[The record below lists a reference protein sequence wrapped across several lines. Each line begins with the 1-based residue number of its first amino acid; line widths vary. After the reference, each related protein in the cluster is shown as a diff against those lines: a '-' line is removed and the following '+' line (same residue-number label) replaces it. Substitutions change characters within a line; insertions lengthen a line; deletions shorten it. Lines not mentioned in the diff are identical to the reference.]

1 MARVKELLIG
11 KISAM
16 KWSDYEIRNT
26 TFDKKNYPK
35 ILREIKNYPEKLF
48 YRGNLDQKLFEKSLA
63 VVGTRRITRYGK
75 MVIEK
80 FIPFL
85 VKEKITIISGFMYG
99 VDTEAH
105 QKCLEYG
112 GKTVAVLGGGLN
124 IIYPPENERLYEKIL
139 ENGGLIISEY
149 EPDFKPQ
156 LWTFPQRN
164 RIVAGLSSLGV
175 LVIEAGEKSGALITA
190 NLARQQ
196 GKKVFAVPGPITS
209 SVSAGTN
216 FLIKTHQ
223 AKMVT
228 TPEEILGKKIET
240 PSLFSLQELS
250 PLEQKIYQALETEP
264 LTADEIAKN
273 VGQNIVEVG
282 KTLSLLSL
290 KGLISE
296 FAGKYYL
303 KSF

>member
-1 MARVKELLIG
+1 
-11 KISAM
+11 M
-16 KWSDYEIRNT
+16 KWFDYKIKTIISE
-26 TFDKKNYPK
+26 DKDYPK
-35 ILREIKNYPEKLF
+35 ILREIKNYPKKLF
-48 YRGNLDQKLFEKSLA
+48 YRGNFDQKLFERSLA

-85 VKEKITIISGFMYG
+85 VKEKITIVSGFMYG

-112 GKTVAVLGGGLN
+112 GKTIAVLGGGLN
-124 IIYPPENERLYEKIL
+124 IVYPPENEKLYEKIL
-139 ENGGLIISEY
+139 EKGGLIISEY

-175 LVIEAGEKSGALITA
+175 LVIEAGEKSGALITV

-196 GKKVFAVPGPITS
+196 EKKVFAVPGPITS
-209 SVSAGTN
+209 SVSVGTN

-240 PSLFSLQELS
+240 LSFFSLQELS
-250 PLEQKIYQALETEP
+250 PLEKKIYQALETEP
-264 LTADEIAKN
+264 LTADEISKN

-290 KGLISE
+290 RGLISE

-303 KSF
+303 KS

>member
-1 MARVKELLIG
+1 
-11 KISAM
+11 
-16 KWSDYEIRNT
+16 
-26 TFDKKNYPK
+26 
-35 ILREIKNYPEKLF
+35 
-48 YRGNLDQKLFEKSLA
+48 
-63 VVGTRRITRYGK
+63 
-75 MVIEK
+75 
-80 FIPFL
+80 L

-264 LTADEIAKN
+264 LTADEIAKT

>member
-11 KISAM
+11 KMSAM
-16 KWSDYEIRNT
+16 KWSDYEIKT
-26 TFDKKNYPK
+26 TTSDKKNYPK
-35 ILREIKNYPEKLF
+35 ILREIKNYPKKLF

-209 SVSAGTN
+209 SVSVGTN

-223 AKMVT
+223 AKMVS

-240 PSLFSLQELS
+240 PSFFSLQELS

-264 LTADEIAKN
+264 LTADEIAKT

-303 KSF
+303 KSS

>member
-209 SVSAGTN
+209 SVSVGTN

>member
-1 MARVKELLIG
+1 MVRIKELLIG
-11 KISAM
+11 KILAM
-16 KWSDYEIRNT
+16 KWFDYEIKT
-26 TFDKKNYPK
+26 ITSEDKNYPK
-35 ILREIKNYPEKLF
+35 ILREIKNYPKKLF
-48 YRGNLDQKLFEKSLA
+48 YRGNLNPKLFKKSLA
-63 VVGTRRITRYGK
+63 VVGTRRITHYGR

-85 VKEKITIISGFMYG
+85 VKEKITIVSGFMYG

-124 IIYPPENERLYEKIL
+124 IIYLPENEKLYEKIL

-149 EPDFKPQ
+149 KPDFKPQ

-164 RIVAGLSSLGV
+164 RIVAGLSSLGI

-223 AKMVT
+223 AKMIT
-228 TPEEILGKKIET
+228 FPEEILGKKIET
-240 PSLFSLQELS
+240 PTLFSLQQLS
-250 PLEQKIYQALETEP
+250 PIERKIYQALETEP
-264 LTADEIAKN
+264 LTADEIAKI

-282 KTLSLLSL
+282 KALSLLSL
-290 KGLISE
+290 KELISE
-296 FAGKYYL
+296 SAGKYYL

>member
-1 MARVKELLIG
+1 
-11 KISAM
+11 M
-16 KWSDYEIRNT
+16 KWYDYKIKNITSE
-26 TFDKKNYPK
+26 DKNYPK
-35 ILREIKNYPEKLF
+35 ILREIKNYPKKLF
-48 YRGNLDQKLFEKSLA
+48 YRGNFDQDLFEKSLA
-63 VVGTRRITRYGK
+63 IVGTRRITRYGK
-75 MVIEK
+75 IVIEK

-85 VKEKITIISGFMYG
+85 VKEKITIVSGFMYG

-124 IIYPPENERLYEKIL
+124 VIYPPENEKLYEKIL
-139 ENGGLIISEY
+139 GNGGLIISEY
-149 EPDFKPQ
+149 ESDFKPQ

-196 GKKVFAVPGPITS
+196 RKKVFAVPGPITS
-209 SVSAGTN
+209 LVSTGTN
-216 FLIKTHQ
+216 FLIKIHQ

-228 TPEEILGKKIET
+228 SPEEILGKKIET
-240 PSLFSLQELS
+240 LSLFSLQELS
-250 PLEQKIYQALETEP
+250 PLEKKIYQALETEP
-264 LTADEIAKN
+264 LTADEITKT

>member
-16 KWSDYEIRNT
+16 KWSDYEIKT
-26 TFDKKNYPK
+26 TTYDKKNYPK

-264 LTADEIAKN
+264 LTADEIAKT

>member
-16 KWSDYEIRNT
+16 KWSDYKIKTVNSEDR
-26 TFDKKNYPK
+26 DYPK
-35 ILREIKNYPEKLF
+35 ILLEIKNYPKRLF

-63 VVGTRRITRYGK
+63 IVGTRRITRYGK

-164 RIVAGLSSLGV
+164 RIVAGLSSLGI

-190 NLARQQ
+190 SLARQQ

-209 SVSAGTN
+209 SVSGGTN

-228 TPEEILGKKIET
+228 TPEEILGKKIEN

-264 LTADEIAKN
+264 LTADEIAKT

>member
-16 KWSDYEIRNT
+16 KWSDYEIKNIT
-26 TFDKKNYPK
+26 SDKKNYPK

-264 LTADEIAKN
+264 LTADEIAKT

-290 KGLISE
+290 KSLISE

>member
-16 KWSDYEIRNT
+16 KWSDYEIKT
-26 TFDKKNYPK
+26 TTSDKKNYPK

-228 TPEEILGKKIET
+228 TPEEILGKKIEN

-264 LTADEIAKN
+264 LTADEIAKT

>member
-11 KISAM
+11 KMSAM
-16 KWSDYEIRNT
+16 KWSDYEIKT
-26 TFDKKNYPK
+26 TTSDKKNYPK
-35 ILREIKNYPEKLF
+35 ILREIKNYPKKLF

-209 SVSAGTN
+209 SVSVGTN

-223 AKMVT
+223 AKMVS

-240 PSLFSLQELS
+240 PSFFSLQELS

-264 LTADEIAKN
+264 LTADEIAKT

>member
-1 MARVKELLIG
+1 
-11 KISAM
+11 M
-16 KWSDYEIRNT
+16 KWIDYKIKKIISE
-26 TFDKKNYPK
+26 DKNYPK
-35 ILREIKNYPEKLF
+35 ILREIKNYPKKLF
-48 YRGNLDQKLFEKSLA
+48 YRGNFDQKLFQRSLA

-124 IIYPPENERLYEKIL
+124 VIYPPENEKLYEKIL

-175 LVIEAGEKSGALITA
+175 LVIEAGEKSGALITV
-190 NLARQQ
+190 NFARQQ
-196 GKKVFAVPGPITS
+196 GKKIFAVPGPITS

-216 FLIKTHQ
+216 FLIKSHQ
-223 AKMVT
+223 AKMIT
-228 TPEEILGKKIET
+228 SPEEILGKKIET

-250 PLEQKIYQALETEP
+250 PLEKKIYQALEIEP
-264 LTADEIAKN
+264 LTADEIAKA

-303 KSF
+303 KSL

>member
-11 KISAM
+11 KILAM
-16 KWSDYEIRNT
+16 KWSDYEIKNT

-35 ILREIKNYPEKLF
+35 ILREIKNYPKKLF

-228 TPEEILGKKIET
+228 TPEEILGKKIEN

-264 LTADEIAKN
+264 LTADEIAKT

>member
-1 MARVKELLIG
+1 
-11 KISAM
+11 M
-16 KWSDYEIRNT
+16 KWSDYKIKNINSG
-26 TFDKKNYPK
+26 DKNYPK
-35 ILREIKNYPEKLF
+35 ILREIKNYPKKLF
-48 YRGNLDQKLFEKSLA
+48 YRGIFSQKLFEKSLA

-85 VKEKITIISGFMYG
+85 VKEKITIVSGFMYG
-99 VDTEAH
+99 VDTETH

-139 ENGGLIISEY
+139 EKEGVIISEY
-149 EPDFKPQ
+149 EPNFKPQ

-164 RIVAGLSSLGV
+164 RIVAGLSSLGI

-196 GKKVFAVPGPITS
+196 GKKVFAVPGPINS
-209 SVSAGTN
+209 LVSAGTN

-228 TPEEILGKKIET
+228 SPEEILGKKIES

-250 PLEQKIYQALETEP
+250 PLEKKIYQVLETEP
-264 LTADEIAKN
+264 LTADEIAKT

>member
-1 MARVKELLIG
+1 
-11 KISAM
+11 M
-16 KWSDYEIRNT
+16 KWSDYKIKTVTYDN
-26 TFDKKNYPK
+26 KNYPE
-35 ILREIKNYPEKLF
+35 ILREIKNYPKKLF
-48 YRGNLDQKLFEKSLA
+48 YRGNFDQKLFEKSLA
-63 VVGTRRITRYGK
+63 VVGTRRISRYGK

-85 VKEKITIISGFMYG
+85 AKEKITIISGFMYG

-105 QKCLEYG
+105 QKCLEYD

-124 IIYPPENERLYEKIL
+124 IIYPPENEKLYEKIL

-164 RIVAGLSSLGV
+164 RIVAGLSSFGI

-190 NLARQQ
+190 NLARLQ

-216 FLIKTHQ
+216 FLIKTHR

-250 PLEQKIYQALETEP
+250 PLEQKIYQTLETEP
-264 LTADEIAKN
+264 LNADEIAKV

>member
-11 KISAM
+11 KMSAM
-16 KWSDYEIRNT
+16 KWSDYEIKT
-26 TFDKKNYPK
+26 TTSDKKNYPK
-35 ILREIKNYPEKLF
+35 ILREIKNYPKKLF

-228 TPEEILGKKIET
+228 TPEEILGKKIEN

-264 LTADEIAKN
+264 LTADEIAKT

>member
-1 MARVKELLIG
+1 MVRVKELLIG
-11 KISAM
+11 KILAM
-16 KWSDYEIRNT
+16 KWNDYKIKIITSEN
-26 TFDKKNYPK
+26 KNYPK
-35 ILREIKNYPEKLF
+35 ILREIKNYPKKLF
-48 YRGNLDQKLFEKSLA
+48 YRGNFDQKLFQRSLA

-124 IIYPPENERLYEKIL
+124 IIYPPENEKLYEKIL
-139 ENGGLIISEY
+139 ENNGLIISEY

-164 RIVAGLSSLGV
+164 RIVAGLSSLGI

-196 GKKVFAVPGPITS
+196 RKKVFAVPGPITS
-209 SVSAGTN
+209 LVSTGTN
-216 FLIKTHQ
+216 FLIKIHQ

-228 TPEEILGKKIET
+228 SPEEILGKKIESL
-240 PSLFSLQELS
+240 SLFSLQELS
-250 PLEQKIYQALETEP
+250 PLEKKIYQSLETEP
-264 LTADEIAKN
+264 LTADEITKT

-290 KGLISE
+290 KGLVSE

>member
-1 MARVKELLIG
+1 MARVKGLLTG
-11 KISAM
+11 KILAM
-16 KWSDYEIRNT
+16 KWSDYKIKNINSG
-26 TFDKKNYPK
+26 DKNYPK
-35 ILREIKNYPEKLF
+35 ILREIKNYPKKLF
-48 YRGNLDQKLFEKSLA
+48 YRGIFSQKLFEKSLA

-85 VKEKITIISGFMYG
+85 VKEKITIVSGFMYG
-99 VDTEAH
+99 VDTETH

-139 ENGGLIISEY
+139 EKEGVIISEY
-149 EPDFKPQ
+149 EPNFKPQ

-164 RIVAGLSSLGV
+164 RIVAGLSSLGI

-196 GKKVFAVPGPITS
+196 GKKVFAVPGPINS
-209 SVSAGTN
+209 LVSAGTN

-228 TPEEILGKKIET
+228 SPEEILGKKIES

-250 PLEQKIYQALETEP
+250 PLEKKIYQVLETEP
-264 LTADEIAKN
+264 LTADEIAKT

>member
-16 KWSDYEIRNT
+16 KWSDYEIKT
-26 TFDKKNYPK
+26 TTSDKKNYPK

-209 SVSAGTN
+209 SVSVGTN